1 MDLEP
6 LASKVNS
13 QELFLE
19 FLAALLEEYTKH
31 KERLADR
38 ASNVPSALDVT
49 QFLRSL
55 HLLIDLDCKAGDT
68 LTPSWETFARLLLV
82 TKGLHT

>member
-13 QELFLE
+13 QESFVE

-38 ASNVPSALDVT
+38 ASNVPATLDVT
-49 QFLRSL
+49 RFLGAL
-55 HLLIDLDCKAGDT
+55 HFLLDLDCKAENT

-82 TKGLHT
+82 TKSLCT